1 MLEGEAGVFEG
12 MLGKFGCLGEFKV
25 GMFNGE
31 VGTFEGKAW
40 MFEEAETFQLW
51 EVVWMFDGEVGMF
64 NIR

>member
-12 MLGKFGCLGEFKV
+12 MLGKFGCLGEV

-40 MFEEAETFQLW
+40 MFEKAETFH
-51 EVVWMFDGEVGMF
+51 FG
-64 NIR
+64 R